1 MASSFSSTKSNASAS
16 PYKDVQG
23 YIHDVSNIKTPANP
37 KSSRYFD
44 FKIQEADDE
53 TRVVCFNADCQGEV
67 KDKEQ
72 CKRPCLLTNVSP
84 QKRRF
89 AEGMEYKMNKYS
101 RVTIVK
107 NLAFQWKEGADLSET
122 TVKDILE
129 SKATGDIVTLKAQVL
144 SKSDVQTVYSR
155 NLRKDLKKC
164 EVVIAD
170 TSGAIS
176 VTIWEDL
183 IEDIKPQSSYH
194 FQQLK
199 VSFFDRKYL
208 NANKDT
214 KINMCDEHF
223 DLSPDTI
230 KIADDLKANEKVDE
244 SITGSILAV
253 DVNRSYTCI
262 N

>member
-1 MASSFSSTKSNASAS
+1 MASSFSSTKSHASAS

-23 YIHDVSNIKTPANP
+23 YIHDVSNIETPANP

-107 NLAFQWKEGADLSET
+107 NLAFQWKEGADSSET

-208 NANKDT
+208 NANKD
-214 KINMCDEHF
+214 I
-223 DLSPDTI
+223 
-230 KIADDLKANEKVDE
+230 
-244 SITGSILAV
+244 
-253 DVNRSYTCI
+253 
-262 N
+262 